1 MTEKIKIALL
11 KWAKKVI
18 DHQEQWDDE
27 KTHLEI
33 RKLYELSVVQKMFL
47 DHEILDKNLWK
58 KQQAELKEVLESLT
72 GEDEE
77 KDISK
82 DEDLEVAPMME
93 TIKNMVTE
101 MPETHA
107 YEKLFETFEEMP
119 SFEPKNK
126 DSLAKDSKSDIETVP
141 EVKNINDHFAKNLSI
156 DLNDRLA
163 FIKNLFDG
171 DTNTYDKVLSQ
182 IVTFESWPE
191 VSTFLETQVKIEYND
206 WNDKEEIAKRFL
218 TILKKHFD
226 F

>member
-11 KWAKKVI
+11 KWAKNVM

-27 KTHLEI
+27 KTHFEI
-33 RKLYELSVVQKMFL
+33 QKLYELSVVQKMFL

-58 KQQAELKEVLESLT
+58 NQQAELKEVLQSLT
-72 GEDEE
+72 GDGE
-77 KDISK
+77 KNISK

-101 MPETHA
+101 MPEPHA
-107 YEKLFETFEEMP
+107 YEKLFETFEEIP

-126 DSLAKDSKSDIETVP
+126 DSLVKDSKSDIETVSK
-141 EVKNINDHFAKNLSI
+141 VKNINDHFAKNLSI

-171 DTNTYDKVLSQ
+171 DTKTYDKVLSQ
-182 IVTFESWPE
+182 IVTFESWAE

-206 WNDKEEIAKRFL
+206 WNDKEEIAKRFS
-218 TILKKHFD
+218 TILKKHF
-226 F
+226 

>member
-11 KWAKKVI
+11 KWAKNVM

-27 KTHLEI
+27 KTHFEI
-33 RKLYELSVVQKMFL
+33 QKLYELSVVQKMFL

-58 KQQAELKEVLESLT
+58 NQQAELKEVLQSLT
-72 GEDEE
+72 GDGE
-77 KDISK
+77 KNISK

-101 MPETHA
+101 MPEPHA
-107 YEKLFETFEEMP
+107 YEKLFETFEEIP

-126 DSLAKDSKSDIETVP
+126 DSLVKDSKSDIETVSK
-141 EVKNINDHFAKNLSI
+141 VKNINDHFAKNLSI

-171 DTNTYDKVLSQ
+171 DTKAYDKVLSQ
-182 IVTFESWPE
+182 IVSFESWAE
-191 VSTFLETQVKIEYND
+191 VSTFLETQVKIEYNN
-206 WNDKEEIAKRFL
+206 WHDKEEISKRFS
-218 TILKKHFD
+218 TILKKHF
-226 F
+226 